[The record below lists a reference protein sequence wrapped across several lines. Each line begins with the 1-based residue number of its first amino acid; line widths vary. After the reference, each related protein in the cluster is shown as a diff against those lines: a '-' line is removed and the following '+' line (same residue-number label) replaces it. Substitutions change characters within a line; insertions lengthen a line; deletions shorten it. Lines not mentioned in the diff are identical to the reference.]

1 MIIISHR
8 PFDFVVTMLLC
19 VLAQAYEITG
29 RVILL
34 LHRIRQAISLYKFP
48 ENSGIITFSISHS
61 EIRSRIVLIIHPIYS
76 AMQRSI
82 TIGLIILACVA
93 FTPSSLI
100 MQAYADEDEFG
111 IEKLYPTG
119 DETWEMEDDDPK
131 KAKDGDDDDHPFR
144 FGTDKNIEDLDY
156 KGNGIWK
163 MDVTTGSHEHGA
175 RMHVYRPDGEDWKN
189 VEMTG
194 YFKVLEGDDQIT
206 MIARHGRSYHA
217 NDGCEA
223 LGYYAMVDMDGN
235 AYFKKK
241 LHHEDGGYSDRVAEV
256 EDAIDDLKGEWV
268 GLKFVVYNTGD
279 DEVKLELYGDAGD
292 ETNDWKL
299 LTEYT
304 DDGDLEVHER
314 DCARPTNYVIDEG
327 QPRATYRID
336 DSEFEFKNLSVRE
349 IEDED

>member
-1 MIIISHR
+1 
-8 PFDFVVTMLLC
+8 
-19 VLAQAYEITG
+19 
-29 RVILL
+29 
-34 LHRIRQAISLYKFP
+34 
-48 ENSGIITFSISHS
+48 
-61 EIRSRIVLIIHPIYS
+61 
-76 AMQRSI
+76 MQQSI
-82 TIGLIILACVA
+82 TIGLIILACISLA
-93 FTPSSLI
+93 PSSL
-100 MQAYADEDEFG
+100 MMPAYADEDEFG
-111 IEKLYPTG
+111 IEKLYPTD
-119 DETWEMEDDDPK
+119 DETWEMEDDDPE
-131 KAKDGDDDDHPFR
+131 KAMDRDSDDQSFR

-156 KGNGIWK
+156 YEDEEVWR
-163 MDVTTGSHEHGA
+163 MDVTTGSHEHGT

-206 MIARHGRSYHA
+206 LIARHGRSYHD
-217 NDGCEA
+217 NGGCEA
-223 LGYYAMVDMDGN
+223 MAYYAMVDMDGN

-256 EDAIDDLKGEWV
+256 EDAVDDLEDEWI

-279 DEVKLELYGDAGD
+279 DEVKLELYGDEGD

-314 DCARPTNYVIDEG
+314 DCGRSRDHVIDEA
-327 QPRATYRID
+327 QPRVSYRID
-336 DSEFEFKNLSVRE
+336 DSEFEFKDLSVRE